1 MPVLNQSTDEV
12 FVGTQA
18 AIAAYLG
25 TVEIWTL
32 AAPPVNTAA
41 PVASGD
47 TTPPADLACTT
58 GAWSGS
64 PTSYAYQW
72 QEFTGGTWVD
82 VSGQTASTY
91 TDAPLG
97 QYRCEVIATNAEDDS
112 DPAYSNSIA
121 VTSGVARVFG
131 FNTVPPSDG
140 GFPGSADRALAS
152 KFSKS
157 HAGRITQIN
166 FRLRSDTEV
175 GANGKITCH
184 ADDAGGT
191 VPGTRLWISGSVA
204 IPAGATIQTPA
215 LPSSGIEGTDA
226 AGTYWLVFVP
236 DNFQA
241 DIAKSNT
248 LSEGQTVMANGTYSY
263 ASPPSSWPGTDG
275 TYDGPVCVWCDYIG

>member
-1 MPVLNQSTDEV
+1 MPVLNSANNLLIGGEQV
-12 FVGTQA
+12 LVAMHRGVPVW
-18 AIAAYLG
+18 
-25 TVEIWTL
+25 TV
-32 AAPPVNTAA
+32 PRPVNTVA
-41 PVASGD
+41 PVLSGG
-47 TTPPADLACTT
+47 TSAPADLSVTNGT
-58 GAWSGS
+58 WTNS
-64 PTSYAYQW
+64 PDTYSYQL
-72 QEFTGGTWVD
+72 QEDDGGTWVD
-82 VSGQTASTY
+82 VVGETGNTYDDLPAGTYSVLVWGENEFGQSV
-91 TDAPLG
+91 L
-97 QYRCEVIATNAEDDS
+97 
-112 DPAYSNSIA
+112 PARSNSII

-152 KFSKS
+152 KFAKS

-175 GANGKITCH
+175 GANGKIVCH
-184 ADDAGGT
+184 ADDAGGS

-215 LPSSGIEGTDA
+215 LPTSGIEGTDA

-248 LSEGQTVMANGTYSY
+248 LAQGQTIMANNTYSY
-263 ASPPSSWPGTDG
+263 ASPPSTWPGTNG
-275 TYDGPVCVWCDYIG
+275 TYDGPVCIWCDYIG

>member
-1 MPVLNQSTDEV
+1 MPILNDAENLNFGGEQVLRVNHRG
-12 FVGTQA
+12 VGVWV
-18 AIAAYLG
+18 LP
-25 TVEIWTL
+25 V
-32 AAPPVNTAA
+32 PVNTVA
-41 PVASGD
+41 PVVSGG
-47 TTPPADLACTT
+47 TSAPADLSCST
-58 GAWSGS
+58 GTWTNTPSGY
-64 PTSYAYQW
+64 TYQW
-72 QEFTGGTWVD
+72 QENISSVWTDMVGETANTLDDAPAGTYRCMV
-82 VSGQTASTY
+82 TASNSY
-91 TDAPLG
+91 G
-97 QYRCEVIATNAEDDS
+97 SGVATA
-112 DPAYSNSIA
+112 SNSLI

-140 GFPGSADRALAS
+140 GFPGQANRALAS
-152 KFSKS
+152 KFTKS

-175 GANGKITCH
+175 GANGKIVCH

-191 VPGTRLWISGSVA
+191 VPGTRLWISGAVA

-215 LPSSGIEGTDA
+215 LPTSGIEGTDA

-248 LSEGQTVMANGTYSY
+248 LAEGQTRMANGTYSY

-275 TYDGPVCVWCDYIG
+275 TYDGPICVWCDYIG

>member
-1 MPVLNQSTDEV
+1 MPILNQSTNEV
-12 FVGTQA
+12 YVGTLA
-18 AIAAYLG
+18 AISAYLG
-25 TVEIWTL
+25 TTEVWTL
-32 AAPPVNTAA
+32 AAPPINTVA
-41 PVASGD
+41 PVASGG
-47 TTPPADLACTT
+47 TSPPADLSCTT
-58 GAWSGS
+58 GTWSGS

-91 TDAPLG
+91 DDAPLG
-97 QYRCEVIATNAEDDS
+97 QYRCEVIATNAEGDGS
-112 DPAYSNSIA
+112 PAYSNSIA

-131 FNTVPPSDG
+131 FNTVPPSG

-166 FRLRSDTEV
+166 FRLRDDTV
-175 GANGKITCH
+175 SGASGRITCH
-184 ADDAGGT
+184 ADNAGGT
-191 VPGTRLWISGSVA
+191 VPGTLLWASGAVA

-236 DNFQA
+236 DSFQA
-241 DIAKSNT
+241 NIAKSNT
-248 LSEGQTVMANGTYSY
+248 PAEGETIMANGTYSY
-263 ASPPSSWPGTDG
+263 ASPPSTWPGTDG
-275 TYDGPVCVWCDYIG
+275 TYAGPVCIWCDYIG

>member
-1 MPVLNQSTDEV
+1 MPILNDAYNLRFAGAQVLGVLHRGVEVWTLPVPANTVAPVLSG
-12 FVGTQA
+12 GTSA
-18 AIAAYLG
+18 
-25 TVEIWTL
+25 
-32 AAPPVNTAA
+32 
-41 PVASGD
+41 
-47 TTPPADLACTT
+47 PADLSVTNGT
-58 GAWSGS
+58 WSNS
-64 PTSYAYQW
+64 PDTYRYQL
-72 QEFTGGTWVD
+72 QEFIAGNWEDVTGETANTFDDLPAGTYSALVW
-82 VSGQTASTY
+82 
-91 TDAPLG
+91 
-97 QYRCEVIATNAEDDS
+97 AENEFGES
-112 DPAYSNSIA
+112 VAGARSNSII

-140 GFPGSADRALAS
+140 GFPGGANRALAS

-166 FRLRSDTEV
+166 FRLRSDTEA
-175 GANGKITCH
+175 GANGKIVCH

-248 LSEGQTVMANGTYSY
+248 LAEGQTRMANGTYSY
-263 ASPPSSWPGTDG
+263 ASPPSSWPGTTG

>member
-1 MPVLNQSTDEV
+1 MPVLNDAYNLRFATEQVLEV
-12 FVGTQA
+12 MRRGE
-18 AIAAYLG
+18 
-25 TVEIWTL
+25 TVWIL
-32 AAPPVNTAA
+32 PVPVNTVA
-41 PVASGD
+41 PVLSGG
-47 TTPPADLACTT
+47 TSAPADLSVTNGT
-58 GAWSGS
+58 WTNS
-64 PTSYAYQW
+64 PDTYSYQL
-72 QEFTGGTWVD
+72 QEDDGGTWVD
-82 VSGQTASTY
+82 VVGETGNTYDDLPAGTYSVLVWGENEFGQSA
-91 TDAPLG
+91 L
-97 QYRCEVIATNAEDDS
+97 
-112 DPAYSNSIA
+112 PARSNSII

-140 GFPGSADRALAS
+140 GFPGSANRALAS

-166 FRLRSDTEV
+166 FRLRSDTEA
-175 GANGKITCH
+175 GANGKIVCH

-248 LSEGQTVMANGTYSY
+248 LAEGQTRMANGTYSY

-275 TYDGPVCVWCDYIG
+275 TYDGPVCIWCDYIG

>member
-1 MPVLNQSTDEV
+1 MPVLNSANNLLIGGEQV
-12 FVGTQA
+12 LVAMHRGVPVW
-18 AIAAYLG
+18 
-25 TVEIWTL
+25 TV
-32 AAPPVNTAA
+32 PRPVNTVA
-41 PVASGD
+41 PVLSGG
-47 TTPPADLACTT
+47 TSAPADLSVTNGT
-58 GAWSGS
+58 WTNS
-64 PTSYAYQW
+64 PDTYSYQL
-72 QEFTGGTWVD
+72 QEDDGGTWVD
-82 VSGQTASTY
+82 VVGETGNTYDDLPAGTYSVLVWGENEFGQSV
-91 TDAPLG
+91 L
-97 QYRCEVIATNAEDDS
+97 
-112 DPAYSNSIA
+112 PARSNSII

-152 KFSKS
+152 KFAKS

-175 GANGKITCH
+175 GANGKIVCH
-184 ADDAGGT
+184 ADDAGGS

-215 LPSSGIEGTDA
+215 LPTSGIEGTDA

-248 LSEGQTVMANGTYSY
+248 LAQGQTIMANNTYSY
-263 ASPPSSWPGTDG
+263 ASPPSTWPGTDG
-275 TYDGPVCVWCDYIG
+275 TYDGPVCIWCDYIG